1 MSNNYGD
8 LNAEQIKPVEDT
20 EGAVLVFAGAGSGK
34 TRVLT
39 HRIAHLVNDMGV
51 SPQSILAITFTNKAA
66 DEMKERLRAVIPQ
79 GSMWVCTIHSMCTK
93 ILRSFGD
100 KIGYSSNFS
109 IYTQIDKERLL
120 KRVFE
125 ELKIDDDIV
134 KKSAA
139 WHISNAKNS
148 YLTPKAYEQYN
159 AQSHK
164 IKSTIQIFERYE
176 QELQKCNSMDFDDL
190 LTNTL
195 LLLENFPE
203 VRKHYQEKFQY
214 IHIDEFQDTNRVQY
228 LIFKILS
235 DTHKN
240 IFAVGDDDQ
249 SIYGWRGADVNN
261 ILNFARDFKDAKIYN
276 LLQNYR
282 STKKI
287 LDAANVIIEKNL
299 KRHEKKLYT
308 ENADGTG
315 VENYVA
321 FDEIQEAY
329 YVVNQINN
337 IKRQFALKY
346 ADFAILMRI
355 NALTRGFE
363 QEMRKY
369 NIPYKVFG
377 GFKFFERKEIKD
389 LIAYL
394 RIVNNPRDEEA
405 ILRIINIPKRG
416 IGDTAIGQ
424 LVEAAKKSG
433 KGLFDTIMDIEH
445 AEISNALINKISVFK
460 AVLSDILKLNET
472 MPLENF
478 VTALIETIDYKQAFA
493 GENEEDV
500 NRALN
505 VDEFI
510 LSVKE
515 FASANTGATLSDY
528 LESVSLS
535 SDTDETEAGDDFVS
549 VATVHSAKGLE
560 FRCVFIVGLD
570 EKIFPISR
578 DGKDDVLEEE
588 RRLMYVAVTRAKER
602 LFMTRAKSRFLFGE
616 RTYTLPSRFYND
628 LFPPNEKDF
637 NLNNFTKT
645 SARGF
650 LNSHYGDLNKKDKSL
665 IDYASFKTNSVI
677 MHRVFGEGT
686 IIDTKGEG
694 ESKMADVAFKGIG
707 IKTLAL
713 QFAPIDLKDES

>member
-1 MSNNYGD
+1 MSDYGD
-8 LNAEQIKPVEDT
+8 LSAQQIKPVEDT

-39 HRIAHLVNDMGV
+39 HRIAHLINDMGV

-66 DEMKERLRAVIPQ
+66 DEMKERLRGVIPQ

-100 KIGYSSNFS
+100 KIGYNSSFS
-109 IYTQIDKERLL
+109 IYTQLDKERLL
-120 KRVFE
+120 KRIFE
-125 ELKIDDDIV
+125 ELKIDDDTV
-134 KKSAA
+134 KKSAG

-148 YLTPKAYEQYN
+148 YLPPVAYGQYN

-164 IKSTIQIFERYE
+164 IKSIIQIFERYE
-176 QELQKCNSMDFDDL
+176 QELKKCNSMDFDDL

-195 LLLENFPE
+195 LLLENFPD
-203 VRKHYQEKFQY
+203 VREYYQEKFKY
-214 IHIDEFQDTNRVQY
+214 IHIDEFQDTNKVQY

-235 DTHKN
+235 DKHKN

-249 SIYGWRGADVNN
+249 SIYGWRGADINN

-287 LDAANVIIEKNL
+287 LDAANTIIEKNL

-308 ENADGTG
+308 ENADGAG

-337 IKRQFALKY
+337 IKRQLALKY
-346 ADFAILMRI
+346 SNFAILMRI
-355 NALTRGFE
+355 NALTRVFE

-394 RIVNNPRDEEA
+394 RIVNNPRDEES
-405 ILRIINIPKRG
+405 ILRVINTPKRG

-424 LVEAAKKSG
+424 LVAVAQRSG
-433 KGLFDTIMDIEH
+433 KGLFDTIMNIER
-445 AEISNALINKISVFK
+445 AEISNALIGKISIFK
-460 AVLSDILKLNET
+460 EVLSDIIKLNEA
-472 MPLENF
+472 MPLEGF
-478 VTALIETIDYKQAFA
+478 VTALIETIAYKQVFS

-515 FASANTGATLSDY
+515 FASINTGATLSDY

-535 SDTDETEAGDDFVS
+535 SDIDEMETGDDFVS

-560 FRCVFIVGLD
+560 FKCVFIVGLD

-578 DGKDDVLEEE
+578 DGKDDELEEE

-616 RTYTLPSRFYND
+616 RTYTMPSRFYND
-628 LFPPNEKDF
+628 LFPPKEKDF
-637 NLNNFTKT
+637 NLNNFSRRSANGFIT
-645 SARGF
+645 SG
-650 LNSHYGDLNKKDKSL
+650 YGDLKKKDKSL
-665 IDYASFKTNSVI
+665 IDYGSFKTNAII
-677 MHRVFGEGT
+677 MHKVFGEGT
-686 IIDTKGEG
+686 IVNTRGEG
-694 ESKMADVAFKGIG
+694 ENKMADVAFKGIG

-713 QFAPIDLKDES
+713 QFAPIDLKE